1 LGQSNPEVRDPPR
14 ELTPETD
21 DDSGTLESEHREP
34 PENLYLL
41 QTAINRLHFEVAV
54 DQFDD

>member
-1 LGQSNPEVRDPPR
+1 MFRRNARTFRSVQFHPQLDLGQSNPEVRDPPR

-34 PENLYLL
+34 PENL
-41 QTAINRLHFEVAV
+41 
-54 DQFDD
+54 